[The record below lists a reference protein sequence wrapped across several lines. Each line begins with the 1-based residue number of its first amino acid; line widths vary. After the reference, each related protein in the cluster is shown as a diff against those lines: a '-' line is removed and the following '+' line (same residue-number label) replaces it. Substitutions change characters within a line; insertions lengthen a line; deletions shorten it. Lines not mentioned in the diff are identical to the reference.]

1 VPPWISFSDRDL
13 WADSREVRALHVG
26 PLRRHWACCGL
37 FGCEWPIGP
46 LPVITTLTIETAEE
60 LSRERQQDH
69 AQRARRFW
77 TLYCLLYLYSF
88 PPWTWRLEPWRP
100 ANAAQCRR
108 RVARSQFRPRSVSA
122 CHVPMGAKRTAGSR
136 THSAHAG
143 GPHASYQVL
152 EHINIR
158 EELID
163 GYTSN

>member
-77 TLYCLLYLYSF
+77 TLYCCTCTASGGLHPGPGGWSRGGRQTQRSAGGEWQGASSGRAVSL
-88 PPWTWRLEPWRP
+88 P
-100 ANAAQCRR
+100 ATCRWVQNAQPGLGRIAHMQ
-108 RVARSQFRPRSVSA
+108 VARMPVTRCS
-122 CHVPMGAKRTAGSR
+122 
-136 THSAHAG
+136 
-143 GPHASYQVL
+143 
-152 EHINIR
+152 NI
-158 EELID
+158 
-163 GYTSN
+163 